1 MNPLHLLW
9 IIPLAAGFGAF
20 IMAIFAGGKD
30 SQEDRRDECYYCPFP
45 CERNK

>member
-9 IIPLAAGFGAF
+9 IIPLPASFGGFVIALLAGSGE
-20 IMAIFAGGKD
+20 KR
-30 SQEDRRDECYYCPFP
+30 EDNCYYCPFP

>member
-9 IIPLAAGFGAF
+9 IIPLSAGFGGFMVAL
-20 IMAIFAGGKD
+20 FAGSGEK
-30 SQEDRRDECYYCPFP
+30 RDDCYYCPFP